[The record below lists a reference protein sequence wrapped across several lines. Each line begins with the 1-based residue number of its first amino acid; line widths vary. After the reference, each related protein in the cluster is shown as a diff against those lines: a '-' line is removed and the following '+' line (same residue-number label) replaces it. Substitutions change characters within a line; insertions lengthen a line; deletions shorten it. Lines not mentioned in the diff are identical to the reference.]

1 MNRVYVTAIVKDV
14 PAEEY
19 SRYLPPMKA
28 RRMGKLQKRALVT
41 ALKAME
47 ISGIREPDAILN
59 GTAMGCMENTVQML
73 NGLAAEGEAMN
84 MPTCFMQSTH
94 NTVAS
99 MMAIYTKNH
108 GYNNT
113 YSHRTVSFELA
124 LQDAFLRLRT
134 GRLRT
139 ALVCANDELT
149 ELQLRNPTFFGQL
162 EVLDRSEA
170 WMLSVEPGGNPLYE
184 IENVRVI
191 HQKGA
196 EDRAEI
202 TKKAFTLL

>member
-14 PAEEY
+14 PSEEY

-47 ISGIREPDAILN
+47 ISGVGEPDAILN
-59 GTAMGCMENTVQML
+59 GTAMGCMENTLQL
-73 NGLAAEGEAMN
+73 LDGLHAEGEAVA
-84 MPTCFMQSTH
+84 MPTAFMQSTH

-99 MMAIYTKNH
+99 QIAIYTKNH
-108 GYNNT
+108 GYNTT
-113 YSHRTVSFELA
+113 YTHRTVSFELA

-139 ALVCANDELT
+139 ALVCCNDELT
-149 ELQLRNPTFFGQL
+149 ELQRSNPRFFGTL
-162 EVLDRSEA
+162 EVADRSEA
-170 WMLSVEPGGNPLYE
+170 WMLSADPGEHPLYE
-184 IENVRVI
+184 IENVQII
-191 HQKGA
+191 HEKGA
-196 EDRAEI
+196 GDRAVI
-202 TKKAFTLL
+202 QMKPL

>member
-1 MNRVYVTAIVKDV
+1 MTAIVKDV

-19 SRYLPPMKA
+19 GHYLPPMKA

-41 ALKAME
+41 ALKTME
-47 ISGIREPDAILN
+47 VSGVEMPDAILN

-73 NGLAAEGEAMN
+73 NGLAAESEAVN

-99 MMAIYTKNH
+99 MIAIYTKNH
-108 GYNNT
+108 GYNTT
-113 YSHRTVSFELA
+113 YSHRTISFELA

-134 GRLRT
+134 GLART
-139 ALVCANDELT
+139 ALVCVNDELT
-149 ELQLRNPTFFGQL
+149 ELQLQQPHFFGQM
-162 EVLDRSEA
+162 EVHDRSEA
-170 WMLSVEPGGNPLYE
+170 WMLSVEPGDHPLYE
-184 IENVRVI
+184 LENVKII
-191 HQKGA
+191 HQKGS

-202 TKKAFTLL
+202 QIKPL

>member
-1 MNRVYVTAIVKDV
+1 MNKVYVTAIVKDV

-19 SRYLPPMKA
+19 GHYLPPMKA

-47 ISGIREPDAILN
+47 ISGIGKPDAILN

-73 NGLAAEGEAMN
+73 NGMAAEGEAVN

-99 MMAIYTKNH
+99 MIAIYTKNH
-108 GYNNT
+108 GYNTT
-113 YSHRTVSFELA
+113 YSHRTISFELA
-124 LQDAFLRLRT
+124 LQDAFLRLRA
-134 GRLRT
+134 GLART
-139 ALVCANDELT
+139 ALVCVNDELT
-149 ELQLRNPTFFGQL
+149 ELQLQQPRFFGQL
-162 EVLDRSEA
+162 EVHDRSEA
-170 WMLSVEPGGNPLYE
+170 WMLSVEPGDHPLYE
-184 IENVRVI
+184 LENVKII
-191 HQKGA
+191 HQKGS

-202 TKKAFTLL
+202 QIKPL

>member
-47 ISGIREPDAILN
+47 ISGIGEPDAILN

-113 YSHRTVSFELA
+113 YSHRTISFELA

-149 ELQLRNPTFFGQL
+149 ELQLQHPTFFGQL
-162 EVLDRSEA
+162 EVRDRSEA
-170 WMLSVEPGGNPLYE
+170 WMLSVEPGEHPIYE

-191 HQKGA
+191 HQKGM

-202 TKKAFTLL
+202 IKITL

>member
-47 ISGIREPDAILN
+47 ISGIGEPDAILN

-124 LQDAFLRLRT
+124 LQDAYLRLRT

-149 ELQLRNPTFFGQL
+149 ELQLHNPTFFGQL

-202 TKKAFTLL
+202 IKKTL

>member
-14 PAEEY
+14 PAAEY

-47 ISGIREPDAILN
+47 ISGIGEPDAILN

-99 MMAIYTKNH
+99 MIAIYTKNH

-149 ELQLRNPTFFGQL
+149 ELQLHNPTFFGQL

-202 TKKAFTLL
+202 IKKTL

>member
-1 MNRVYVTAIVKDV
+1 MNKVYVTAVVKDV
-14 PAEEY
+14 PVEEY
-19 SRYLPPMKA
+19 GHYLPPMKA

-47 ISGIREPDAILN
+47 ISGIGEPDAILN
-59 GTAMGCMENTVQML
+59 GTAMGCMEHTLQL
-73 NGLAAEGEAMN
+73 LDGLHEEGEAVS
-84 MPTCFMQSTH
+84 MPTAFMQSTH

-99 MMAIYTKNH
+99 QIAIFTKNH
-108 GYNNT
+108 GYNTT

-124 LQDAFLRLRT
+124 LQDALLRLRA

-149 ELQLRNPTFFGQL
+149 ELQRQQPRFFGQL
-162 EVLDRSEA
+162 EVQDRSEA
-170 WMLSVEPGGNPLYE
+170 WMLSIEPGEHPLYE
-184 IENVRVI
+184 LENVKII
-191 HQKGA
+191 HEKGA

-202 TKKAFTLL
+202 QIKPL

>member
-202 TKKAFTLL
+202 TKKAL

>member
-1 MNRVYVTAIVKDV
+1 MNKVFVTAIVKDV

-19 SRYLPPMKA
+19 GHYLPPMKA

-47 ISGIREPDAILN
+47 ISGVGEPDAILN

-73 NGLAAEGEAMN
+73 CGLASEGEEVN

-99 MMAIYTKNH
+99 MIAIYTKNH
-108 GYNNT
+108 GYNTT
-113 YSHRTVSFELA
+113 YSHRTISFELA
-124 LQDAFLRLRT
+124 LQDALLRLRT

-139 ALVCANDELT
+139 ALVCANDEREPVGMLPEELLPRYPPEGQGMHDVLVLARADVDSVRRDAPRAVVPQLQT
-149 ELQLRNPTFFGQL
+149 E
-162 EVLDRSEA
+162 
-170 WMLSVEPGGNPLYE
+170 PLP
-184 IENVRVI
+184 
-191 HQKGA
+191 
-196 EDRAEI
+196 
-202 TKKAFTLL
+202 

>member
-14 PAEEY
+14 PAAEY

-41 ALKAME
+41 AIKAME
-47 ISGIREPDAILN
+47 ISGIGEPDAILN

-149 ELQLRNPTFFGQL
+149 ELQLHNPTFFGQL

-202 TKKAFTLL
+202 IKKAL

>member
-1 MNRVYVTAIVKDV
+1 MNKVFVTAIVKDV

-19 SRYLPPMKA
+19 SRYIPPMKA

-162 EVLDRSEA
+162 KVLDRSEA

-202 TKKAFTLL
+202 TKKAL

>member
-19 SRYLPPMKA
+19 SRYIPPMKA
-28 RRMGKLQKRALVT
+28 RRMGKLQKRALAT

-47 ISGIREPDAILN
+47 ISGICEPDAILN

-73 NGLAAEGEAMN
+73 NALAAEGETMN

-149 ELQLRNPTFFGQL
+149 ELQLQHPHFFGQL
-162 EVLDRSEA
+162 EVHDCSEA

-184 IENVRVI
+184 IEAVRVI

-202 TKKAFTLL
+202 IKKTL

>member
-19 SRYLPPMKA
+19 SRYIPPMKA

-47 ISGIREPDAILN
+47 VSGIGEPDAILN

-99 MMAIYTKNH
+99 MIAIYTKNH
-108 GYNNT
+108 GYNTT

-149 ELQLRNPTFFGQL
+149 ELQLQYPTFFGQL
-162 EVLDRSEA
+162 EVRDRSEA
-170 WMLSVEPGGNPLYE
+170 WMLSVEPGEHPIYE

-191 HQKGA
+191 HQKGM

-202 TKKAFTLL
+202 IKITL

>member
-19 SRYLPPMKA
+19 SRYIPPMKA

-149 ELQLRNPTFFGQL
+149 ELQLRNPTFFGLL

-202 TKKAFTLL
+202 TKKAL

>member
-47 ISGIREPDAILN
+47 ISGIGEPDAILN

-113 YSHRTVSFELA
+113 YSHRTISFELA

-149 ELQLRNPTFFGQL
+149 ELQLHNPTFFGQL
-162 EVLDRSEA
+162 EILDRSEA

-202 TKKAFTLL
+202 IKKTL

>member
-1 MNRVYVTAIVKDV
+1 MNKVFVTAIVKDV
-14 PAEEY
+14 PSEEY
-19 SRYLPPMKA
+19 GRYLPPMKA

-47 ISGIREPDAILN
+47 ISGIGEPDAILN

-73 NGLAAEGEAMN
+73 NGLVAEGEEVN

-99 MMAIYTKNH
+99 QIAIFTGNR
-108 GYNNT
+108 GYNTT
-113 YSHRTVSFELA
+113 YAHRTISFELA
-124 LQDAFLRLRT
+124 LQDAFLRLRA
-134 GRLRT
+134 GLVRS

-149 ELQLRNPTFFGQL
+149 ELQRQQPRFFGQL
-162 EVLDRSEA
+162 EIQDRSEA
-170 WMLSVEPGGNPLYE
+170 WMLSIEPGEHPLYE
-184 IENVRVI
+184 IENVNII

-196 EDRAEI
+196 EDRAVI
-202 TKKAFTLL
+202 KKIPLCD

>member
-47 ISGIREPDAILN
+47 ISGIGEPDAILN

-139 ALVCANDELT
+139 ALLAHSGSSMNKAEMLS
-149 ELQLRNPTFFGQL
+149 QL
-162 EVLDRSEA
+162 EGE
-170 WMLSVEPGGNPLYE
+170 
-184 IENVRVI
+184 
-191 HQKGA
+191 
-196 EDRAEI
+196 
-202 TKKAFTLL
+202 

>member
-47 ISGIREPDAILN
+47 ISGIGDPDAILN

-113 YSHRTVSFELA
+113 YSHRTISFELA
-124 LQDAFLRLRT
+124 LQDAFLRLRA

-149 ELQLRNPTFFGQL
+149 DLQLHNPTFFGQL

-202 TKKAFTLL
+202 IKKAL

>member
-149 ELQLRNPTFFGQL
+149 DLQLHNPTFFGQL

-202 TKKAFTLL
+202 IKKAL

>member
-47 ISGIREPDAILN
+47 ISGIGEPDAILN

-113 YSHRTVSFELA
+113 YSHRNVSFELA

-149 ELQLRNPTFFGQL
+149 ELQLHNPTFFGQL

-202 TKKAFTLL
+202 TKKAL

>member
-47 ISGIREPDAILN
+47 ISGIGEPDAILN

-124 LQDAFLRLRT
+124 LQDAYLRLRT
-134 GRLRT
+134 GGLRT

-202 TKKAFTLL
+202 IKKAL

>member
-1 MNRVYVTAIVKDV
+1 MNRVFVTAIVKDV
-14 PAEEY
+14 PAGEY
-19 SRYLPPMKA
+19 ARYLPPMKA

-47 ISGIREPDAILN
+47 ISGVGEPDAILN

-73 NGLAAEGEAMN
+73 GGLASEGEEVN

-99 MMAIYTKNH
+99 MIAIFTGNH
-108 GYNNT
+108 GYNTT
-113 YSHRTVSFELA
+113 YSHRTISFELA
-124 LQDAFLRLRT
+124 LQDALLRLRL
-134 GRLRT
+134 GQIRT

-149 ELQLRNPTFFGQL
+149 ELQLQNPRFFGRL
-162 EVLDRSEA
+162 EVQDRSEA
-170 WMLSVEPGGNPLYE
+170 WMLSVEPGEHPLYE

-196 EDRAEI
+196 EDCAEI
-202 TKKAFTLL
+202 IKKSL

>member
-47 ISGIREPDAILN
+47 ISGIGEPDAILN

-124 LQDAFLRLRT
+124 LQDAYLRLRT

-149 ELQLRNPTFFGQL
+149 ELQLHNPTFFGQL
-162 EVLDRSEA
+162 KVLDRSEA

-202 TKKAFTLL
+202 IKKTL

>member
-1 MNRVYVTAIVKDV
+1 MNRVYVTAIVEDV
-14 PAEEY
+14 PQEEY

-28 RRMGKLQKRALVT
+28 RRMGRLLKRALVT

-47 ISGIREPDAILN
+47 VSGIEKPDAILN
-59 GTAMGCMENTVQML
+59 GTAMGCMEHTLQLL
-73 NGLAAEGEAMN
+73 NALAAEGESAS
-84 MPTCFMQSTH
+84 MPTAFMQSTH

-99 MMAIYTKNH
+99 QIAIFTGNH
-108 GYNNT
+108 GYNTT

-124 LQDAFLRLRT
+124 LQDAFLRLRA
-134 GRLRT
+134 GLVRN

-149 ELQLRNPTFFGQL
+149 DLQRQQPGFFGQL
-162 EVLDRSEA
+162 QVHDRSKV
-170 WMLSVEPGGNPLYE
+170 WVLSSDPGDNPLYE
-184 IENVRVI
+184 LENVRII

-202 TKKAFTLL
+202 IKIPL

>member
-14 PAEEY
+14 PAAEY

-47 ISGIREPDAILN
+47 ISGIGEPDAILN
-59 GTAMGCMENTVQML
+59 GTAMGCLENTVQML

-149 ELQLRNPTFFGQL
+149 ELQLHNPTFFGQL
-162 EVLDRSEA
+162 EVLDHSEA

-202 TKKAFTLL
+202 IKKTL